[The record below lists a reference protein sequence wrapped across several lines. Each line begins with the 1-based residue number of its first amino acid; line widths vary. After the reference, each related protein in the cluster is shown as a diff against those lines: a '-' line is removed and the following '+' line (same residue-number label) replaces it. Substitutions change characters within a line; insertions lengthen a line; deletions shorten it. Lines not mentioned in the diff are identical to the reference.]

1 MPERCL
7 RVAVGVPVRHGYD
20 YLPPERGEPPP
31 PGCRV
36 LVPFGRQSRI
46 GLVLEHR
53 EAPAGGPA
61 LKRVRRALDEAPAVG
76 EDVLELVRWAA
87 GYYRHPVGLVAEA
100 ALPARLRRGE
110 SASLAGTTR
119 WRLTAAGRA
128 EDLGAHRRAP
138 VRRRLLEALGEAP
151 EGLDLAE
158 LCVVHPDP
166 GAQLRRLREQGLAE
180 AAQFLPPPPPA
191 KAPPDVAHNPE
202 QRAAVDALRAG
213 LGAYRCT
220 LLHGV
225 TGSGKTE
232 VYRALLAALR
242 DRGGQALVLA
252 PEIGLVP
259 QLRDRLAAA
268 AGVRIALYHSECTA
282 REQHLAWLQAQS
294 GAADLVVGTRSAVFL
309 PFADLRLIIVD
320 EEHDG
325 SLKQQEGFRYHARDV
340 AVYRAWKGGLPV
352 VLGTATPSL
361 ETWSNVRSG
370 KYARLS
376 LPNRAGA
383 APPPPVEL
391 IDTGRHPADDG
402 LSAPLLAALRQTLD
416 RGEQAMLFLNR
427 RGYAPA
433 LYAPGADA
441 ALSCP
446 HCQACL
452 VYHRP
457 REQALCHH
465 CGFRQPAAAA
475 LADGAVL
482 LGQGTQRVED
492 RLQAEFPDCAV
503 LRLDRDRIRRR
514 GELER
519 SLERLRRGD
528 YQLVVGTQMLCK
540 GHDFPNVTLVGIVHI
555 DAQLFSPRLR
565 APEELAQVL
574 VQVSGRAGR
583 SVKPGRVLLQT
594 ALPRHPLLRRLLEG
608 SYEDWL
614 ERLLA
619 ERRELALPPF
629 GHWAL
634 VRAQHAEY
642 RRAEEF
648 LLRVRAQL
656 RAGADGVA
664 VLGPAPALMAK
675 RAGMWR
681 AQLLLKADSRKALER
696 CLDGWLERGAP
707 GGRARVQW
715 SLEVDPLDIA

>member
-1 MPERCL
+1 MPELCL
-7 RVAVGVPVRHGYD
+7 RVAVGVPVRHAYD
-20 YLPPERGEPPP
+20 YLPPERGAPPP

-53 EAPAGGPA
+53 EASAGGPA

-76 EDVLELVRWAA
+76 EDVLDLVCWAA

-110 SASLAGTTR
+110 SASLTGTTR

-128 EDLGAHRRAP
+128 EDPETHRRAP
-138 VRRRLLEALGEAP
+138 VRRRLLTALGAAP
-151 EGLDLAE
+151 EGLE
-158 LCVVHPDP
+158 PGNLCAVHPDP
-166 GAQLRRLREQGLAE
+166 HAQLRWLRQHGLAE
-180 AAQFLPPPPPA
+180 PAQFLPPPPPA
-191 KAPPDVAHNPE
+191 RVPPDVAHNPA
-202 QRAAVDALRAG
+202 QRAAIDALREG

-232 VYRALLAALR
+232 VYRAVLAALR
-242 DRGGQALVLA
+242 ARGGQALVLA

-259 QLRDRLAAA
+259 QLRDRLAAD
-268 AGVRIALYHSECTA
+268 AGARIAVYHSECTA

-325 SLKQQEGFRYHARDV
+325 SLRQQEGFRYHARDV

-352 VLGTATPSL
+352 ILGAATPSI
-361 ETWSNVRSG
+361 ETWRNVRSG

-376 LPNRAGA
+376 LPDRAGA
-383 APPPPVEL
+383 AEPPAVEL
-391 IDTGRHPADDG
+391 IDTGRHPAEDG

-433 LYAPGADA
+433 LYLPGEET

-446 HCQACL
+446 HCLTCL

-465 CGFRQPAAAA
+465 CGFRQPAAEA
-475 LADGAVL
+475 LERGAQL

-583 SVKPGRVLLQT
+583 GVKPGRVLLQT

-614 ERLLA
+614 ERLLE

-629 GHWAL
+629 GYWAL
-634 VRAQHAEY
+634 VRAQHEEY

-648 LLRVRAQL
+648 LLRVRTQL
-656 RAGADGVA
+656 RGGGAA

-675 RAGMWR
+675 RAGLWR
-681 AQLLLKADSRKALER
+681 AQLLLKAESRQALER
-696 CLDGWLERGAP
+696 CLDGWLSRGAP
-707 GGRARVQW
+707 GGRRGVQW

>member
-7 RVAVGVPVRHGYD
+7 RVAVGVPVRHAYD
-20 YLPPERGEPPP
+20 YLPPERGGMPP

-36 LVPFGRQSRI
+36 LVPFGRQRRI

-53 EAPAGGPA
+53 APPPGGPA

-76 EDVLELVRWAA
+76 EDVLDLVRWAA

-100 ALPARLRRGE
+100 ALPARLRHGE
-110 SASLAGTTR
+110 SAVLAGATR

-128 EDLGAHRRAP
+128 EELDAHRRAP
-138 VRRRLLEALGEAP
+138 VRRSLLEALAAAP
-151 EGLDLAE
+151 ADAGLDLAA
-158 LCVVHPDP
+158 LCAVHPAP
-166 GAQLRRLREQGLAE
+166 SKQLQWLCARGLAVAE
-180 AAQFLPPPPPA
+180 QVLPPPPA
-191 KAPPDVAHNPE
+191 AEVPPEIAHNPA
-202 QRAAVDALRAG
+202 QRAAIKALRAG

-232 VYRALLAALR
+232 VYRAVLAELR
-242 DRGGQALVLA
+242 RRGGQALVLA

-259 QLRDRLAAA
+259 QLRDRLAADA
-268 AGVRIALYHSECTA
+268 AVRIAVYHSECTA
-282 REQHLAWLQAQS
+282 REQYLAWLQAQS

-325 SLKQQEGFRYHARDV
+325 SLRQQEGFRYHARDV

-352 VLGTATPSL
+352 VLGTATPSI
-361 ETWSNVRSG
+361 ETWRNVRSG

-376 LPNRAGA
+376 LPDRAGA
-383 APPPPVEL
+383 AAPPPVEV
-391 IDTGRHPADDG
+391 IDTGRHPAEDG

-433 LYAPGADA
+433 LYVPGEET
-441 ALSCP
+441 ALTCP
-446 HCQACL
+446 HCLTCL

-475 LADGAVL
+475 LARGAEL

-492 RLQAEFPDCAV
+492 RLRTEFPDCAV

-528 YQLVVGTQMLCK
+528 YPLVVGTQMLCK
-540 GHDFPNVTLVGIVHI
+540 GHDFPNVTLVGIVDI
-555 DAQLFSPRLR
+555 DGQLFSPRLR

-594 ALPRHPLLRRLLEG
+594 ALPEHPLLGRLLED

-614 ERLLA
+614 ERLLE
-619 ERRELALPPF
+619 ERRKLALPPF
-629 GHWAL
+629 GYWAL
-634 VRAQHAEY
+634 VRAQHGEY

-648 LLRVRAQL
+648 LLRARAQL
-656 RAGADGVA
+656 RGGGAA

-675 RAGMWR
+675 RAGLWR
-681 AQLLLKADSRKALER
+681 AQLLLKASSRKALER
-696 CLDGWLERGAP
+696 CLDGWLRDSP
-707 GGRARVQW
+707 GGRRGVQW